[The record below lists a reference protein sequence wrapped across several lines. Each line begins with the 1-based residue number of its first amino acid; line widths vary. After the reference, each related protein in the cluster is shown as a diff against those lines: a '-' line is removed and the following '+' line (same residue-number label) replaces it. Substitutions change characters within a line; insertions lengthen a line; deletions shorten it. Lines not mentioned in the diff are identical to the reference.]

1 VLVFRAIKI
10 YDSRQSHYDN
20 FKHKKD
26 KTMSTESNNHT
37 NNRITFESDGYLCLI
52 GLNRADKR
60 NAFDSHM
67 IKQLSEALT
76 RYENDDNLRCAL
88 IFAHGEHFTAG
99 LDLMELQDK
108 WDKGAFE
115 FNEDEID
122 PWGIGG
128 KLRKKPVVVAV
139 QGTCLTAGI
148 ELMLNSDVV
157 IASDNCNFAQMEV
170 QRGIMP
176 FGGATVR
183 FVAAAGW
190 QKAMPY
196 LLTGKNFDAQTADR
210 LNLVSEVVANGEEY
224 ERAMTIAQEICKAAP
239 LGVQGLLSSAQDAS
253 RSGTAAALANIH
265 SYLPHLFY
273 SEDARE
279 GAMAMVERREAEF
292 KGR

>member
-1 VLVFRAIKI
+1 
-10 YDSRQSHYDN
+10 
-20 FKHKKD
+20 
-26 KTMSTESNNHT
+26 MMTESNNHST
-37 NNRITFESDGYLCLI
+37 DNRITYETDSYICLI

-76 RYENDDNLRCAL
+76 CYESDDNLRCAL

-115 FNEDEID
+115 FNDNEID

-128 KLRKKPVVVAV
+128 KLRSKPVVVAV
-139 QGTCLTAGI
+139 QGTCFTAGI

-183 FVAAAGW
+183 FIQAAGW

-196 LLTGKNFDAQTADR
+196 LLTGKAFDAQTADR

-224 ERAMTIAQEICKAAP
+224 ERAMTIAKEICQAAP
-239 LGVQGLLSSAQDAS
+239 LGVQGLLSSAQDVS

-265 SYLPHLFY
+265 SYLPHLFH
-273 SEDARE
+273 SEDAKE
-279 GAMAMVERREAEF
+279 GAMAMVERREADF

>member
-1 VLVFRAIKI
+1 M
-10 YDSRQSHYDN
+10 
-20 FKHKKD
+20 
-26 KTMSTESNNHT
+26 TTESNNHSSD
-37 NNRITFESDGYLCLI
+37 NRIAYETDGYICLI

-67 IKQLSEALT
+67 IKQLSKALT

-108 WDKGAFE
+108 WNKGAFD
-115 FNEDEID
+115 FNDNEID

-128 KLRKKPVVVAV
+128 KLRSKPVVVAV
-139 QGTCLTAGI
+139 QGTCFTAGI

-183 FVAAAGW
+183 FIQAAGW

-196 LLTGKNFDAQTADR
+196 LLTGKAFDAQTADR
-210 LNLVSEVVANGEEY
+210 LNLVSEVVENGEEY
-224 ERAMTIAQEICKAAP
+224 ERAMTIAKEICQAAP
-239 LGVQGLLSSAQDAS
+239 LGVQGLLSSAQDVS

-265 SYLPHLFY
+265 SYLPHLFH
-273 SEDARE
+273 SEDAKE
-279 GAMAMVERREAEF
+279 GAMAMVERREADF

>member
-1 VLVFRAIKI
+1 
-10 YDSRQSHYDN
+10 
-20 FKHKKD
+20 
-26 KTMSTESNNHT
+26 
-37 NNRITFESDGYLCLI
+37 
-52 GLNRADKR
+52 
-60 NAFDSHM
+60 
-67 IKQLSEALT
+67 
-76 RYENDDNLRCAL
+76 
-88 IFAHGEHFTAG
+88 
-99 LDLMELQDK
+99 
-108 WDKGAFE
+108 
-115 FNEDEID
+115 
-122 PWGIGG
+122 
-128 KLRKKPVVVAV
+128 VVVAI
-139 QGTCLTAGI
+139 QGTCFTAGI

-210 LNLVSEVVANGEEY
+210 LNLVSEVVPNGEEY
-224 ERAMTIAQEICKAAP
+224 ERALTIAKEISTAAP

-253 RSGTAAALANIH
+253 RNGAKSALANIH
-265 SYLPHLFY
+265 GYLPHLFH

-279 GAMAMVERREAEF
+279 GAMAMVERREPEF

>member
-1 VLVFRAIKI
+1 M
-10 YDSRQSHYDN
+10 
-20 FKHKKD
+20 
-26 KTMSTESNNHT
+26 TTESNKPST
-37 NNRITFESDGYLCLI
+37 VNRITYETDGYLCLI

-76 RYENDDNLRCAL
+76 RYENDGNLRCAL

-115 FNEDEID
+115 FNNNEID

-128 KLRKKPVVVAV
+128 RLRSKPVVVAV
-139 QGTCLTAGI
+139 QGTCFTAGI

-196 LLTGKNFDAQTADR
+196 LLTGKAFDAQTADR
-210 LNLVSEVVANGEEY
+210 LNLVSEVVSNGTEY
-224 ERAMTIAQEICKAAP
+224 ERALTIAKEICKAAP
-239 LGVQGLLSSAQDAS
+239 LGIQGLLSSALDAS
-253 RSGTAAALANIH
+253 RNGAKVALANIH
-265 SYLPHLFY
+265 GYLPPLFH
-273 SEDARE
+273 SEDAKE
-279 GAMAMVERREAEF
+279 GAMAMVERRAAEF

>member
-1 VLVFRAIKI
+1 
-10 YDSRQSHYDN
+10 
-20 FKHKKD
+20 
-26 KTMSTESNNHT
+26 MSQNDTA
-37 NNRITFESDGYLCLI
+37 NRITYEIQDRICLI
-52 GLNRADKR
+52 GLNRVDKR

-67 IKQLSEALT
+67 ISQLSEALT
-76 RYENDDNLRCAL
+76 HYDHDDSLRCAL

-115 FNEDEID
+115 FNDDEID

-128 KLRKKPVVVAV
+128 KLRSKPVVVAV
-139 QGTCLTAGI
+139 QGTCFTAGI

-157 IASDNCNFAQMEV
+157 IASANCNFAQMEV

-183 FVAAAGW
+183 YVAAAGW

-196 LLTGKNFDAQTADR
+196 LLTGKAFDSQTADR
-210 LNLVSEVVANGEEY
+210 LGLVSEVVANGEEY
-224 ERAMTIAQEICKAAP
+224 KRALTIAQEICQSAP
-239 LGVQGLLSSAQDAS
+239 LGVQALLSSAQDAS
-253 RSGTAAALANIH
+253 RSGTAAALANVH
-265 SYLPHLFY
+265 SYLPQLFH
-273 SEDARE
+273 SEDAKE
-279 GAMAMVERREAEF
+279 GAMAMVERRAAEF

>member
-1 VLVFRAIKI
+1 M
-10 YDSRQSHYDN
+10 
-20 FKHKKD
+20 
-26 KTMSTESNNHT
+26 TTESNNHSID
-37 NNRITFESDGYLCLI
+37 NRITYETDGYICLI

-67 IKQLSEALT
+67 IQQLSEALT

-108 WDKGAFE
+108 WDKGAFD
-115 FNEDEID
+115 FNDNEID

-128 KLRKKPVVVAV
+128 KLRSKPVVVAV
-139 QGTCLTAGI
+139 QGTCFTAGI

-183 FVAAAGW
+183 FIQAAGW

-196 LLTGKNFDAQTADR
+196 LLTGKAFDAQTADR
-210 LNLVSEVVANGEEY
+210 LNLVSEVVPNGEEY
-224 ERAMTIAQEICKAAP
+224 ERAMTIAQEICQAAP
-239 LGVQGLLSSAQDAS
+239 LGVQGLLSSAQDVS

-265 SYLPHLFY
+265 NYLPHLFH
-273 SEDARE
+273 SEDAKE

>member
-1 VLVFRAIKI
+1 M
-10 YDSRQSHYDN
+10 
-20 FKHKKD
+20 
-26 KTMSTESNNHT
+26 TTESNNST
-37 NNRITFESDGYLCLI
+37 DNRITYETDGYICLI

-67 IKQLSEALT
+67 IQQLSEALT
-76 RYENDDNLRCAL
+76 HYDNDDKLRCAL

-115 FNEDEID
+115 FSDDEID
-122 PWGIGG
+122 PWGISG
-128 KLRKKPVVVAV
+128 KLRTKPVVVAV
-139 QGTCLTAGI
+139 QGTCFTAGI

-183 FVAAAGW
+183 FIQAAGW

-196 LLTGKNFDAQTADR
+196 LLTGKAFDAQTADR
-210 LNLVSEVVANGEEY
+210 LNLVSEVVPNGEEY

-239 LGVQGLLSSAQDAS
+239 LGVQGLLSSAQDVS

-265 SYLPHLFY
+265 SYLPHLFH

-279 GAMAMVERREAEF
+279 GAMAMVERRNAEF

>member
-1 VLVFRAIKI
+1 MTTENQRPN
-10 YDSRQSHYDN
+10 DN
-20 FKHKKD
+20 ND
-26 KTMSTESNNHT
+26 
-37 NNRITFESDGYLCLI
+37 NRITYDTQGHICLI

-67 IKQLSEALT
+67 IQQLSDALT
-76 RYENDDNLRCAL
+76 HYENNDNLRCAL

-115 FNEDEID
+115 FDDGQID
-122 PWGIGG
+122 PWGISGQ
-128 KLRKKPVVVAV
+128 LRRKPVVVAV
-139 QGTCLTAGI
+139 QGTCFTAGI

-170 QRGIMP
+170 LRGIMP

-196 LLTGKNFDAQTADR
+196 LLTGKAFDAQTADR
-210 LNLVSEVVANGEEY
+210 LNLVSEVVANGTEY
-224 ERAMTIAQEICKAAP
+224 ARALTIAKEICQAAP
-239 LGVQGLLSSAQDAS
+239 LGVQSLLSAAQDVS
-253 RSGTAAALANIH
+253 RSGVGAALANIH
-265 SYLPHLFY
+265 SYLPDLFY

-279 GAMAMVERREAEF
+279 GAMAMVERRTAEF

>member
-1 VLVFRAIKI
+1 MTT
-10 YDSRQSHYDN
+10 DSR
-20 FKHKKD
+20 
-26 KTMSTESNNHT
+26 STRDT
-37 NNRITFESDGYLCLI
+37 RITYEVQDHICLI
-52 GLNRADKR
+52 GLNRANKR

-67 IKQLSEALT
+67 IKQLSDALT
-76 RYENDDNLRCAL
+76 NYENDDDLRCAL

-108 WDKGAFE
+108 LDKGVFE
-115 FNEDEID
+115 FEDDQID

-128 KLRKKPVVVAV
+128 KLRTKPVVVAI
-139 QGTCLTAGI
+139 QGTCFTAGI

-196 LLTGKNFDAQTADR
+196 LLTGKPFDAHTADK
-210 LNLVSEVVANGEEY
+210 LGVISEVVPTGEEY
-224 ERAMTIAQEICKAAP
+224 TRALTIAKEICQAAP
-239 LGVQGLLSSAQDAS
+239 LGVKGLLSSAQDAS
-253 RSGTAAALANIH
+253 RNGAKAALANIH
-265 SYLPHLFY
+265 SYLPPLFH
-273 SEDARE
+273 SADARE
-279 GAMAMVERREAEF
+279 GAMAMVERRAAEF

>member
-1 VLVFRAIKI
+1 M
-10 YDSRQSHYDN
+10 
-20 FKHKKD
+20 
-26 KTMSTESNNHT
+26 TTESNNHSID
-37 NNRITFESDGYLCLI
+37 NRITYETDGYICLI

-67 IKQLSEALT
+67 IQQLSEALT

-108 WDKGAFE
+108 WDKGAFD
-115 FNEDEID
+115 FNDNEID

-128 KLRKKPVVVAV
+128 KLRSKPVVVAV
-139 QGTCLTAGI
+139 QGTCFTAGI

-183 FVAAAGW
+183 FIQAAGW

-196 LLTGKNFDAQTADR
+196 LLTGKAFDAQTADR
-210 LNLVSEVVANGEEY
+210 LNLVSEVVPNGEEY
-224 ERAMTIAQEICKAAP
+224 ERAMTIAKEICKAAP
-239 LGVQGLLSSAQDAS
+239 LGVQGLLSSAQDVS

-265 SYLPHLFY
+265 SYLPHLFH
-273 SEDARE
+273 SEDAKE

>member
-1 VLVFRAIKI
+1 M
-10 YDSRQSHYDN
+10 
-20 FKHKKD
+20 
-26 KTMSTESNNHT
+26 TTESNKPST
-37 NNRITFESDGYLCLI
+37 DNRITYETDGYICLI

-76 RYENDDNLRCAL
+76 RYENDGNLRCAL

-115 FNEDEID
+115 FNDNEID

-128 KLRKKPVVVAV
+128 KLRSKPVVVVV
-139 QGTCLTAGI
+139 QGTCFTAGI

-196 LLTGKNFDAQTADR
+196 LLTGKAFDAQTADS
-210 LNLVSEVVANGEEY
+210 LNLVSEVVESGEEY
-224 ERAMTIAQEICKAAP
+224 NRAMTIAQEICKAAP

-253 RSGTAAALANIH
+253 RNGAKSALVNIH
-265 SYLPHLFY
+265 GYLPHLFH
-273 SEDARE
+273 SEDAKE
-279 GAMAMVERREAEF
+279 GVMAMVEHRAAEF

>member
-1 VLVFRAIKI
+1 M
-10 YDSRQSHYDN
+10 
-20 FKHKKD
+20 
-26 KTMSTESNNHT
+26 TTESNKSST
-37 NNRITFESDGYLCLI
+37 DNRITYETDGYICLI

-76 RYENDDNLRCAL
+76 RYENDENLRCAL

-108 WDKGAFE
+108 WNKGAFE
-115 FNEDEID
+115 FNDNEID

-128 KLRKKPVVVAV
+128 KLRSKPVVVAV
-139 QGTCLTAGI
+139 QGTCFTAGI

-183 FVAAAGW
+183 FIQAAGW

-196 LLTGKNFDAQTADR
+196 LLTGKAFDAQTADR
-210 LNLVSEVVANGEEY
+210 LNLVSEVVTNGTEY
-224 ERAMTIAQEICKAAP
+224 ERALIIAKEICKSAP

-253 RSGTAAALANIH
+253 RNGAKSALANIH
-265 SYLPHLFY
+265 GYLPHLFY
-273 SEDARE
+273 SEDAKE
-279 GAMAMVERREAEF
+279 GAMAMVERRAAEF
-292 KGR
+292 QGR

>member
-1 VLVFRAIKI
+1 
-10 YDSRQSHYDN
+10 
-20 FKHKKD
+20 
-26 KTMSTESNNHT
+26 MMTESNNHST
-37 NNRITFESDGYLCLI
+37 DNRITYETDSYICLI

-67 IKQLSEALT
+67 IQQLSEALT
-76 RYENDDNLRCAL
+76 NYESDDNLRCAL

-108 WDKGAFE
+108 WDKGAFD
-115 FNEDEID
+115 FNDNEID

-128 KLRKKPVVVAV
+128 KLRSKPVVVAV
-139 QGTCLTAGI
+139 QGTCFTAGI

-183 FVAAAGW
+183 FIQAAGW

-196 LLTGKNFDAQTADR
+196 LLTGKAFDAQTADR
-210 LNLVSEVVANGEEY
+210 LNLVSEVVPNGEEY
-224 ERAMTIAQEICKAAP
+224 ERAITIAQEICKAAP
-239 LGVQGLLSSAQDAS
+239 LGVQGLLSSAQDVS

-265 SYLPHLFY
+265 SYLPHLFH
-273 SEDARE
+273 SEDANE
-279 GAMAMVERREAEF
+279 GAMAMAERREAEF

>member
-1 VLVFRAIKI
+1 M
-10 YDSRQSHYDN
+10 
-20 FKHKKD
+20 
-26 KTMSTESNNHT
+26 TTESNKPST
-37 NNRITFESDGYLCLI
+37 DNRITYETDGYICLI

-76 RYENDDNLRCAL
+76 RYENDENLRCAL

-115 FNEDEID
+115 FNDNEID

-128 KLRKKPVVVAV
+128 KLRSKPVVVAI
-139 QGTCLTAGI
+139 QGTCFTAGI

-196 LLTGKNFDAQTADR
+196 LLTGKAFDAQTADS
-210 LNLVSEVVANGEEY
+210 LNLVSEVVESGEEY
-224 ERAMTIAQEICKAAP
+224 NRAMTIAQEICKAAP

-253 RSGTAAALANIH
+253 RNGAKAALANIH
-265 SYLPHLFY
+265 GYLPPLFY
-273 SEDARE
+273 SEDAKE
-279 GAMAMVERREAEF
+279 GAMAMVERRAAEF
-292 KGR
+292 QGR

>member
-1 VLVFRAIKI
+1 MTT
-10 YDSRQSHYDN
+10 Q
-20 FKHKKD
+20 
-26 KTMSTESNNHT
+26 NNNAADH
-37 NNRITFESDGYLCLI
+37 RITYETDGYICLI

-67 IKQLSEALT
+67 IEQLSKALT
-76 RYENDDNLRCAL
+76 RYDNNESLRCAL
-88 IFAHGEHFTAG
+88 IFAHGDHFTAG

-115 FNEDEID
+115 FDNSQID

-128 KLRKKPVVVAV
+128 KLRSKPIVVAI
-139 QGTCLTAGI
+139 QGTCFTAGI

-196 LLTGKNFDAQTADR
+196 LLTGKPFDAQTADR
-210 LNLVSEVVANGEEY
+210 LNLVSEVVPNGEEY
-224 ERAMTIAQEICKAAP
+224 KRALTIAKEICTAAP
-239 LGVQGLLSSAQDAS
+239 LGVKGLLSSAQDAS
-253 RSGTAAALANIH
+253 RNGAKAALANIH

-273 SEDARE
+273 SEDAKE

-292 KGR
+292 TGR

>member
-1 VLVFRAIKI
+1 M
-10 YDSRQSHYDN
+10 
-20 FKHKKD
+20 
-26 KTMSTESNNHT
+26 TMENNNRT
-37 NNRITFESDGYLCLI
+37 DNRITQETDGHICLI

-76 RYENDDNLRCAL
+76 NYENDDNLRCAL
-88 IFAHGEHFTAG
+88 IFAYGEHFTAG

-115 FNEDEID
+115 FSDDEID

-128 KLRKKPVVVAV
+128 QLRSKPVVVAV
-139 QGTCLTAGI
+139 QGTCFTAGI

-196 LLTGKNFDAQTADR
+196 LLTGKNFDAQTADK

-224 ERAMTIAQEICKAAP
+224 ERALTIAQEICQAAP
-239 LGVQGLLSSAQDAS
+239 LGVQGLLSSAQDAI
-253 RSGTAAALANIH
+253 RNGAATALANIH
-265 SYLPHLFY
+265 SYLPPLFH
-273 SEDARE
+273 SEDAKE
-279 GAMAMVERREAEF
+279 GVMAMVERREAEF

>member
-1 VLVFRAIKI
+1 
-10 YDSRQSHYDN
+10 
-20 FKHKKD
+20 
-26 KTMSTESNNHT
+26 MTESNNHST
-37 NNRITFESDGYLCLI
+37 DNRITYETDSYICLI

-67 IKQLSEALT
+67 IQQLSEALT

-99 LDLMELQDK
+99 LHLMELQDK
-108 WDKGAFE
+108 WNKGAFD
-115 FNEDEID
+115 FNDNEID

-128 KLRKKPVVVAV
+128 KLRSKPVVVAV
-139 QGTCLTAGI
+139 QGTCFTAGI

-183 FVAAAGW
+183 FIQAAGW

-196 LLTGKNFDAQTADR
+196 LLTGKAFDAQTADR

-224 ERAMTIAQEICKAAP
+224 ERAMTIAKEICQAAP
-239 LGVQGLLSSAQDAS
+239 LGVQGLLSSAQDVS

-265 SYLPHLFY
+265 SYLPHLFH
-273 SEDARE
+273 SEDAKE
-279 GAMAMVERREAEF
+279 GAMAMVERREADF

>member
-1 VLVFRAIKI
+1 M
-10 YDSRQSHYDN
+10 
-20 FKHKKD
+20 
-26 KTMSTESNNHT
+26 TTESNNHSID
-37 NNRITFESDGYLCLI
+37 NRITYETDGYICLI

-88 IFAHGEHFTAG
+88 IFAHGKHFTAG

-108 WDKGAFE
+108 WDKGAFD
-115 FNEDEID
+115 FNDNEID

-128 KLRKKPVVVAV
+128 KLRSKPVVVAV
-139 QGTCLTAGI
+139 QGTCFTAGI

-183 FVAAAGW
+183 FIQAAGW

-196 LLTGKNFDAQTADR
+196 LLTGKAFDAQTADR
-210 LNLVSEVVANGEEY
+210 LNLVSEVVPNGEEY
-224 ERAMTIAQEICKAAP
+224 ERAMTIAQEICQAAP
-239 LGVQGLLSSAQDAS
+239 LGVQGLLSSAQDVS

-265 SYLPHLFY
+265 SYLPHLFH
-273 SEDARE
+273 SEDAKE
-279 GAMAMVERREAEF
+279 GAMAMVERREADF